1 MKLLTLNTHSY
12 GEENQDQKLAY
23 IAQSI
28 ADWDV
33 DVVALQEVNQNI
45 VGKQVK
51 PENLPNFIR
60 TDGQVNI
67 KKNNFALRLV
77 NTLAELGKTYYWA
90 WTMTHIAGDIKQEG
104 VAILSKYPIEN
115 ATSFNMSESHNILNY
130 KTRRIITAKI
140 TDDKGYTF
148 MAVSGHFS
156 WWHGEN
162 NTEFHYEWQQAEK
175 YLLRTNL
182 PIYFM
187 GDFNNPANSEG
198 YDYMVGT
205 DLPIQDAYPIAE
217 ETVGESTVLK
227 EIAGWKGLK
236 EQIRIDYIFVPDDVA
251 VKRSEVVYDGERQQT
266 VSDHS
271 GVFVDTKA

>member
-104 VAILSKYPIEN
+104 VASYQNTQLRMPLLSICRK
-115 ATSFNMSESHNILNY
+115 AT
-130 KTRRIITAKI
+130 
-140 TDDKGYTF
+140 TF
-148 MAVSGHFS
+148 
-156 WWHGEN
+156 
-162 NTEFHYEWQQAEK
+162 
-175 YLLRTNL
+175 
-182 PIYFM
+182 
-187 GDFNNPANSEG
+187 
-198 YDYMVGT
+198 
-205 DLPIQDAYPIAE
+205 
-217 ETVGESTVLK
+217 
-227 EIAGWKGLK
+227 
-236 EQIRIDYIFVPDDVA
+236 
-251 VKRSEVVYDGERQQT
+251 
-266 VSDHS
+266 
-271 GVFVDTKA
+271 